1 MTVLGDAKNW
11 SEYRSEHFI
20 YYSDFEENEVKES
33 LHELEVFR
41 AVMFDVL
48 QLDSSQSI
56 PPVKVYMFKSQRDFD
71 AIKRGKLRGYFQN
84 NMRGPLMAI
93 SPVKSNMQV
102 VFHEYIHYLAR
113 AVSSVKYPT
122 WYDEGIAE
130 FYGSMQIK
138 SDHVVIGNTL
148 KRRASRN
155 AGSKLIKLDQLMSET
170 NSSKNRTS
178 AYTDKFYANSWL
190 LVHFFLLGDINGTA
204 NYKTELKQF
213 LALQNQGVVLEKAFD
228 KSFSIS
234 FDEFENQVTQYN
246 RMRVL
251 NARKLPRPETT
262 LEYVKTAVTE
272 GEMYATFSHLAFSAG
287 NRKESDRFRKK
298 ALKLGSSLALSVEAL
313 IVGRAGQTDYA
324 EKLVQQAMQKKPVAA
339 ETLLTVGQVY
349 KELADK
355 LPERKDELFRLAIY
369 YLERSTK
376 NAFIPAAHNYLASI
390 YWQINQK
397 DRAIDAITTLAN
409 KMPSSSYAN
418 LLAADYFARVNRLD
432 AAEYFINNVLNWSH
446 STFQIQRAIKLLAKT
461 TKMRLKNLQ
470 NSKVNIIEN

>member
-1 MTVLGDAKNW
+1 
-11 SEYRSEHFI
+11 
-20 YYSDFEENEVKES
+20 
-33 LHELEVFR
+33 
-41 AVMFDVL
+41 
-48 QLDSSQSI
+48 
-56 PPVKVYMFKSQRDFD
+56 
-71 AIKRGKLRGYFQN
+71 
-84 NMRGPLMAI
+84 
-93 SPVKSNMQV
+93 
-102 VFHEYIHYLAR
+102 
-113 AVSSVKYPT
+113 
-122 WYDEGIAE
+122 
-130 FYGSMQIK
+130 
-138 SDHVVIGNTL
+138 
-148 KRRASRN
+148 
-155 AGSKLIKLDQLMSET
+155 
-170 NSSKNRTS
+170 
-178 AYTDKFYANSWL
+178 
-190 LVHFFLLGDINGTA
+190 
-204 NYKTELKQF
+204 
-213 LALQNQGVVLEKAFD
+213 
-228 KSFSIS
+228 
-234 FDEFENQVTQYN
+234 
-246 RMRVL
+246 MRVL